1 MQWLWVLYLQDSVK
15 EQNISGNLDV
25 PEGGFDAL
33 MQVAVCED
41 VSAWYDESCVECKMW
56 ETHQIVMLMMCIVW
70 LSFRHYYSQLTRTAN
85 ASFTVI

>member
-1 MQWLWVLYLQDSVK
+1 MLYLQDSIK

-41 VSAWYDESCVECKMW
+41 VSA
-56 ETHQIVMLMMCIVW
+56 
-70 LSFRHYYSQLTRTAN
+70 
-85 ASFTVI
+85 